1 MKRKFLILFL
11 SVLAMQ
17 LFAQSE
23 FLGEWRTVSDKT
35 GEQEAVVRIFKATN
49 GMYYGRLERFLIAE
63 YAGKG
68 YRCEKCKG
76 ADKDQII
83 EGLIIVRELKYEDGK
98 MVGGHVVD
106 PESGNVYY
114 GSITFDPE
122 TGSIRLR
129 GSLDRR
135 GILGRTQ
142 TWIR

>member
-1 MKRKFLILFL
+1 MKQTILTLFIAL
-11 SVLAMQ
+11 LASP

-49 GMYYGRLERFLIAE
+49 GMYYGKMERFLNPE

-68 YRCEKCKG
+68 IRCDKCKG
-76 ADKDQII
+76 ADKDKPI
-83 EGLIIVRELKYEDGK
+83 EGLIIVRDLKYEDGK

-114 GSITFDPE
+114 GSITFDPG